1 MCAMRGRGRAV
12 GHGRRVASRVSRR
25 RERTYLGYSLLRLGR
40 AALRVGEGR
49 RVRPDG
55 LARDCWRSRRWRG
68 CRREDSAR
76 TRHNFDFHTGC
87 LKAVRASTPGSSPSA
102 ASAGSSRSSSSARRP
117 RSSSG
122 PRPSRSRASTATTT
136 ARSTPASGC
145 SERNSD
151 HIPSTG
157 YVIRHLSPRAGHQG
171 IDRTRPGHQG
181 RPAARARLHMYISSL
196 SPTLRARPA
205 YLSFRNLP
213 ASSRRWQV
221 RRPGPGY

>member
-1 MCAMRGRGRAV
+1 MFAV
-12 GHGRRVASRVSRR
+12 WKSTSIATPSNRRRVDGVDVDAKIQ
-25 RERTYLGYSLLRLGR
+25 RER
-40 AALRVGEGR
+40 AI
-49 RVRPDG
+49 
-55 LARDCWRSRRWRG
+55 
-68 CRREDSAR
+68 
-76 TRHNFDFHTGC
+76 NFDFHTGC

-151 HIPSTG
+151 HISSTG

-181 RPAARARLHMYISSL
+181 RPAARARLHMYIVGSL
-196 SPTLRARPA
+196 TRACPVPLTVRGMYFISRLWA
-205 YLSFRNLP
+205 FQVLSVYGRNLVCRG
-213 ASSRRWQV
+213 AS
-221 RRPGPGY
+221 PIL